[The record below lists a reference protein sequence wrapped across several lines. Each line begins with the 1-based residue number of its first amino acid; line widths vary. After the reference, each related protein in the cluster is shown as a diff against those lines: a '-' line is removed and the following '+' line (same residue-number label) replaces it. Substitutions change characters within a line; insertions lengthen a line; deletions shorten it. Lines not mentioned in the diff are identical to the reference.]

1 MLEID
6 VPVLGLTG
14 ASDVHI
20 DCPRLAEPGLGY
32 LQSSPEY
39 FMKRLLAAGSGS
51 IYCLGKAFRLGE
63 LGERHY
69 PEFTMLEWY
78 RVGWD
83 EHRLMEEV
91 FDLIAEV
98 GALDHSRGYLKKT
111 YRELF
116 QSQTGIDP
124 HTCGLAA
131 LRTLAGEVAQRD
143 FGTEDRSTCLD
154 LIFSLRIESALP
166 TGVVFVY
173 DYPACQAA
181 LAKTFVNS
189 DGIHC
194 ARRFEVFLDGTELG
208 NGYYELTDAVELRD
222 RFAAD
227 NVQRRRIGKGEVEP
241 DEHLLAA
248 MSAGLPPCAGVA
260 IGFDR
265 LLMNLLGASNI
276 SAVLPFVD
284 LVRD

>member
-1 MLEID
+1 M
-6 VPVLGLTG
+6 PVLGLTG
-14 ASDVHI
+14 ASDIHI
-20 DCPRLAEPGLGY
+20 DCPRLAEPDFAY

-51 IYCLGKAFRLGE
+51 IYCLGKVFRLGE
-63 LGERHY
+63 VGARHY

-83 EHRLMEEV
+83 EHRLMVEV

-98 GALDHSRGYLKKT
+98 GAIDHSRGYLKKT

-116 QSQTGIDP
+116 ISQTGIDP
-124 HTCGLAA
+124 HTCDVAELRALASQ
-131 LRTLAGEVAQRD
+131 VARRD
-143 FGTEDRSTCLD
+143 FGEEDRSTCLD
-154 LIFSLRIESALP
+154 LIFSLCIEPSLP
-166 TGVVFVY
+166 GGVVFVL

-181 LAKTFVNS
+181 LAETLVDN
-189 DGIHC
+189 DGVSC
-194 ARRFEVFLDGTELG
+194 ARRFEVFLDCMELG
-208 NGYYELTDAVELRD
+208 NGYYELTDAEELRA
-222 RFAAD
+222 RFVAD
-227 NVQRRRIGKGEVEP
+227 NVQRRNIGKSEVEP

-248 MSAGLPPCAGVA
+248 MSAGLPSCAGVA

-265 LLMNLLGASNI
+265 LLMNLLGESNI

-284 LVRD
+284 LVRNESR